1 MIVLP
6 GLVSTSLLVNRA
18 LCSFR
23 TGESSLIL
31 SSGWRLEAS
40 WLLLCFTKW
49 FDLFFFAAA
58 SIVSSHEVPRIRW
71 HMFVISNFKPK
82 IQVIQYLVSST
93 LPRLNK
99 KSLIPACPCLQVKSF
114 RSCLLLEAQ
123 AQAAAP
129 ENKPILL
136 RDLGRNYPPE
146 DQSGL
151 DCLQH
156 FLCSLFYML
165 EWTLFFL
172 ICLVVIGFNIWNLL
186 AAITGLSLGYLLF
199 GKGRLN

>member
-1 MIVLP
+1 MGHSYSHQESPPALP
-6 GLVSTSLLVNRA
+6 SPEPIPDGHPLGTSLPPTSYMDTTTSSFSSSTSPGYQDDCSTRSCLYFTFSKQSTVLFQNWRVESDFEFWMAIGGIMALALLY
-18 LCSFR
+18 
-23 TGESSLIL
+23 E
-31 SSGWRLEAS
+31 
-40 WLLLCFTKW
+40 
-49 FDLFFFAAA
+49 
-58 SIVSSHEVPRIRW
+58 
-71 HMFVISNFKPK
+71 M
-82 IQVIQYLVSST
+82 
-93 LPRLNK
+93 
-99 KSLIPACPCLQVKSF
+99 VKSF

-123 AQAAAP
+123 AHAAAP

-136 RDLGRNYPPE
+136 RDLGRNYPAAE

-186 AAITGLSLGYLLF
+186 AAITGLSLGYMLF